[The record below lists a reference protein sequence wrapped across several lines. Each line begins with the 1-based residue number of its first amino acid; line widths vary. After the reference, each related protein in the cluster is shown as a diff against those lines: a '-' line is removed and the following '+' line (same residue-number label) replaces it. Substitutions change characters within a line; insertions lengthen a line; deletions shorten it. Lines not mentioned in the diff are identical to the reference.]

1 MKKHGKDMEIHSL
14 IPVPSNNN
22 HLIVMDTESRGTV
35 WDLKAKKIL
44 RHLPTFSGMCTTD
57 GKLGLH
63 APSKGGLH
71 VNRGHED
78 GRDLEDTR
86 EFPLQLL
93 TPSFSVWVGQVAEG
107 VNDVQA
113 RFTGSDLHALY
124 YHSGQQ
130 TLRAFRVADGKLIGT
145 FRPHAR
151 ITTWASDASGQ
162 KIVIGGQDGSLLTA
176 FLYDESTHSDAQ
188 QALAVLPSRRFLA
201 EHLGIAVN
209 EEETEANVD
218 VRNLTIVSKAVQKF
232 KGLTVAKQ
240 QNSAVCSIQ

>member
-1 MKKHGKDMEIHSL
+1 MNWRRI
-14 IPVPSNNN
+14 
-22 HLIVMDTESRGTV
+22 
-35 WDLKAKKIL
+35 A
-44 RHLPTFSGMCTTD
+44 
-57 GKLGLH
+57 
-63 APSKGGLH
+63 A
-71 VNRGHED
+71 
-78 GRDLEDTR
+78 
-86 EFPLQLL
+86 
-93 TPSFSVWVGQVAEG
+93 
-107 VNDVQA
+107 
-113 RFTGSDLHALY
+113 
-124 YHSGQQ
+124 GQQ

-176 FLYDESTHSDAQ
+176 FLYDETTHPDAQ

-201 EHLGIAVN
+201 EHLGIAKP
-209 EEETEANVD
+209 EANVD